1 MIDVVLCIAVEHDPW
16 LVLLAIAICCVGAF
30 VVAQMFERAQATSS
44 LQRFGW
50 IFLTAIAAGATIW
63 CTHFVAM
70 IAYKVDVPIHLDP
83 VLTIVSLIVAIAGTA
98 IGLSVAI
105 WRPAPVFPLIGGGL
119 AGGAIAAM
127 HFTGM
132 AAYRVDGIV
141 EWRSSYVIVSVV
153 CAIVFASAAFAVLC
167 SARFGRYRLLL
178 GTGLLVTAIATLHFI
193 AMTALR
199 IAPLALSDT
208 PLSSQG
214 LHALGLATGLV
225 GLMVIAAGIAAA
237 LIDRQ
242 TRSDAMQRLHHMAM
256 NDALTGLP
264 NRTSFQTELQRQI
277 EVARTTGTRLA
288 VVAIDLDRFKEI
300 NDLHGHKA
308 GDDVLVMLAS
318 RMREQLQGDD
328 VVARLGGDE
337 FVALTRYQ
345 DRDSAL
351 KFVARLDA
359 ALKAPLSLGAFN
371 TRVGASIGVAI
382 FPNDAVL
389 DEALTNNADLAM
401 YRAKRQGSLEPRFYD
416 AVLDEAVRERREL
429 ANDLRRAIGEGRLE
443 LHYQVQAS
451 LVTRDV
457 TGYEALARWN
467 HPVRGNIPPLEFI
480 PIAEEN
486 SLILPLGEWVLRQAC
501 SDAMAW
507 KHESKVAVNV
517 SPLQLAHDDLPRV
530 IQQILLETGLP
541 AHRLEIELTE
551 KAIMSD
557 RDRALPVLHQIKAL
571 GIGVVLADFGTGHS
585 SLETLRVFPFDKI
598 KLGGFFISG
607 LTDSPQAIAIIRA
620 VLAVGKSL
628 SIRVLAE
635 GVETAEELEVL
646 RREGC
651 DEAQG
656 FLLGNPAPM
665 SSFAPMRP
673 VVGAEEKRAP
683 GGIELGN
690 AGPSVVGGWRDVAS
704 GLTRTAA

>member
-1 MIDVVLCIAVEHDPW
+1 MIDVALCVAVEHDPW
-16 LVLLAIAICCVGAF
+16 LVLLSVLVCCLGAF

-50 IFLTAIAAGATIW
+50 IFLTGIAAGATIW

-70 IAYKVDVPIHLDP
+70 IAYEVDAPIHIDP
-83 VLTIVSLIVAIAGTA
+83 VMTIVSLIVAIVGTSF
-98 IGLSVAI
+98 GLAVAI
-105 WRPAPVFPLIGGGL
+105 WRSAPAFPLVGGGL

-132 AAYRVDGIV
+132 AAYRVDGLV
-141 EWRSSYVIVSVV
+141 EWQSSYVIVSVF

-167 SARFGRYRLLL
+167 SYRFGWYRILL
-178 GTGLLVTAIATLHFI
+178 GSGLLVTAITTLHFI
-193 AMTALR
+193 AMTAMR

-208 PLSSQG
+208 PLTSAETR
-214 LHALGLATGLV
+214 ALGLATALV
-225 GLMVIAAGIAAA
+225 GLLVIAAGIAAA

-242 TRSDAMQRLHHMAM
+242 TRSIATQHHHHLHHMAM

-264 NRTSFQTELQRQI
+264 NRSSFQTELQRQI
-277 EVARTTGTRLA
+277 EVARATGTKLA

-308 GDDVLVMLAS
+308 GDDVLVMLAN
-318 RMREQLQGDD
+318 RMREQLQGDE

-337 FVALTRYQ
+337 FVALTRYH
-345 DRDSAL
+345 DGDHVL
-351 KFVARLDA
+351 KFAARLDA

-382 FPNDAVL
+382 FPNDAGRA
-389 DEALTNNADLAM
+389 EALTNNADLAM

-416 AVLDEAVRERREL
+416 AVLDEAVRDRREL
-429 ANDLRRAIGEGRLE
+429 ANDLRRAIDEGQLE
-443 LHYQVQAS
+443 LHYQVQTS

-457 TGYEALARWN
+457 TGYEALARWQ

-501 SDAMAW
+501 MDAMAW

-517 SPLQLAHDDLPRV
+517 SPLQLAHADLPRV

-551 KAIMSD
+551 TAIMSD
-557 RDRALPVLHQIKAL
+557 RDHALQALHQIKAL
-571 GIGVVLADFGTGHS
+571 GVGVALDDFGTGYS
-585 SLETLRVFPFDKI
+585 SLGTLRAFPFDKI
-598 KLGGFFISG
+598 KLDRIFISE
-607 LTDSPQAIAIIRA
+607 LADSPQAIAIIRA
-620 VLAVGKSL
+620 VLALGKSL
-628 SIRVLAE
+628 SILVLAE
-635 GVETAEELEVL
+635 GIETDEQLEVL

-656 FLLGNPAPM
+656 FLLGYPAPM
-665 SSFAPMRP
+665 SSFALMR
-673 VVGAEEKRAP
+673 
-683 GGIELGN
+683 
-690 AGPSVVGGWRDVAS
+690 SVVKRSPGDDDLGDVA
-704 GLTRTAA
+704 AQPI